1 MFIIIVVG
9 TIVNQS
15 DWYLA
20 RGVQV
25 RTAGKYVEYKKGK
38 TGGEENGASS

>member
-1 MFIIIVVG
+1 VFIIIVNM
-9 TIVNQS
+9 IVNQS

-20 RGVQV
+20 RGLRV

-38 TGGEENGASS
+38 TGGEENCASS